1 MYYTWN
7 TFLFDCKLFLSRS
20 SKTSATIRPTAPR
33 HCTTDLLL
41 MWWGRGQ
48 HSSLLSMLKR
58 YAQLTGIAT
67 AGGHGQRNC
76 HRCCYVTDA
85 TWTAPAPLMQ
95 PTMGQLT
102 LSSLMSATHH
112 LFAFTDHCWHLNPT
126 TTKINKQCWRFERFI
141 IYIFEVCKNGFRLIF
156 NELNSFAKLVFVYVR
171 YR

>member
-7 TFLFDCKLFLSRS
+7 TFLFDCKLFFSRS
-20 SKTSATIRPTAPR
+20 SETSATMRPTAPR

-67 AGGHGQRNC
+67 TGGHGQRNC

-85 TWTAPAPLMQ
+85 TRTAPAPLMQQ

-102 LSSLMSATHH
+102 LSLLMSVTHH

-141 IYIFEVCKNGFRLIF
+141 YIFWSMQERISFN
-156 NELNSFAKLVFVYVR
+156 NELNSFAKFVFIYVR
-171 YR
+171 SR